1 MNALVT
7 IDTLTPEVVFVPGGV
22 EAIVSKLEADVRSI
36 KTDMSTE
43 SGRKEIASL
52 AYKVA
57 RSKTAL
63 DEMGKELVAGLKA
76 QSGKIDAERKV
87 IRDRLDALKD
97 EVRKPLTDWENADKD
112 RIAGHE
118 QALITITAYLSFA
131 PTASVAELR
140 GFLEEIGQIAQ
151 RDWQEFAARANGTL
165 DEVRDRLNKAMTAA
179 QKREDEAAELARL
192 RAEQAAREQA
202 DREAR
207 IAAEAAESARIAA
220 ENKAAREAAE
230 AARKAEVERLLIEQE
245 KAAALAKVAQAE
257 ADRKAA
263 AEKAE
268 RDAKQA
274 AEAAEKRQAAAIEA
288 ERKRVADEA
297 AKAAAEVAKR
307 NANTAHKSKINTEVL
322 AALVA
327 LGLDPALGKAVITAI
342 VKGNVPHTKIEY

>member
-7 IDTLTPEVVFVPGGV
+7 IETLTPETVFVPGGV
-22 EAIVSKLEADVRSI
+22 EAIISKLEADVRSV
-36 KTDMSTE
+36 KTDMSTPA
-43 SGRKEIASL
+43 GRKEIASL
-52 AYKVA
+52 AHKVA

-63 DEMGKELVAGLKA
+63 DDMGKDLVSGLKSQA
-76 QSGKIDAERKV
+76 GKIDAERRV

-131 PTASVAELR
+131 STASVAELR
-140 GFLEEIGQIAQ
+140 GFLEELGQIAR
-151 RDWQEFAARANGTL
+151 RDWQEFAARASGTL
-165 DEVRDRLNKAMTAA
+165 DEVRDRLNKALAAA

-192 RAEQAAREQA
+192 RAERAAREQA

-207 IAAEAAESARIAA
+207 IAAEAAEKARVEA
-220 ENKAAREAAE
+220 EKKAARAAE
-230 AARKAEVERLLIEQE
+230 DAACAAQAERARIEQE
-245 KAAALAKVAQAE
+245 KAAALAKAAQAD

-268 RDAKQA
+268 RDAKDA
-274 AEAAEKRQAAAIEA
+274 VEAAEKRQAAAIEA

-307 NANTAHKSKINTEVL
+307 EANKRHLAKVNNTAVAAFVAGGLNEDAAKL
-322 AALVA
+322 AVTLIAKRQI
-327 LGLDPALGKAVITAI
+327 PAISI
-342 VKGNVPHTKIEY
+342 SY